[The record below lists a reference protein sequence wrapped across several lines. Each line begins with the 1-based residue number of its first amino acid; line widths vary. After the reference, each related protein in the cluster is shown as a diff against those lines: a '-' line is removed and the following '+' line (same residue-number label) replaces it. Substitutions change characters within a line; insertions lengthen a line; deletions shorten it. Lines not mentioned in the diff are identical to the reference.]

1 MRELQLK
8 DTEGF
13 KEMMRI
19 DLKHFNEL
27 LNLIA
32 LDIMPQE
39 ILGRNKVISAA
50 ERLTVTLTFLVTGE
64 TFQLLSFQFHISD

>member
-1 MRELQLK
+1 MK

-13 KEMMRI
+13 KGMMRI
-19 DLKHFNEL
+19 DLKHFKEI

-50 ERLTVTLTFLVTGE
+50 ERLTVTLTFLATGE